1 MRKYLLIGVST
12 FVLGAGAMAYV
23 DHPAQAFAPAAPHAE
38 TFKML
43 QLFGDVLSTVKTQ
56 YVTPVD
62 DKKLIESAIDGMLTS
77 LDPHSGYLNPDDY
90 SDMRDQT
97 RGEYGG
103 LGLEV
108 TSEDGAVKIVSPM
121 DDTPAARA
129 GLESGDYITAI
140 DGTSLIGL
148 PLADAV
154 KKMRGNVG
162 QPITLTIARKGKDP
176 FDVKLVRESIDV
188 KSAKG
193 HMEGDYG
200 YLRIASFDEK
210 TTDQAVA
217 ALKEL
222 QAKNPHMKGLILDLR
237 RNPGGLLDQ
246 AVSISS
252 LFLNGGEVVSQRGR
266 DPTDIE
272 RYNAQPNGDMLHGL
286 PMVVLI
292 NSGTAS
298 AAEIVAGALQ
308 DRHRAAVVGL
318 TSFGKGSVQTVIPL
332 HNGEDGALKLT
343 TARYYTPSGRSIQKT
358 GIEPDLEVA
367 ATTEEAQ
374 EVANDAFEFSEAS
387 FSNALNTDEG
397 EVRRAPHTPAEAP
410 PAGFDPKKDFQLQRA
425 MDVLKYGSVAA
436 TPKLPTPKPTLAAL
450 APTKA
455 PPGVGAAAAGPP
467 DNVPAP
473 EKPAKTAPAHP

>member
-1 MRKYLLIGVST
+1 MRKYLLVGASYASV
-12 FVLGAGAMAYV
+12 FVLGAGAMAYLN
-23 DHPAQAFAPAAPHAE
+23 HPALASATGPHAE

-43 QLFGDVLSTVKTQ
+43 ELFGDVLSTVETQ
-56 YVTPVD
+56 YVAPVD

-77 LDPHSGYLNPDDY
+77 LDPHSGYLNAADY
-90 SDMRDQT
+90 ADMRSDT

-108 TSEDGAVKIVSPM
+108 TSDEGAVKIVSPM

-129 GLESGDYITAI
+129 HLQPGDFITAI
-140 DGTSLIGL
+140 DGQSLIGL
-148 PLADAV
+148 PLSDAV
-154 KKMRGNVG
+154 KKMRGAVG
-162 QPITLTIARKGKDP
+162 EPINLTIVREGKDT
-176 FDVKLVRESIDV
+176 FDVKLVREAINV
-188 KSAKG
+188 KSAKA

-200 YLRIASFDEK
+200 YLRVSAFDEQ

-217 ALKEL
+217 ALKAIE
-222 QAKNPHMKGLILDLR
+222 AKDPKMKGLVLDLR
-237 RNPGGLLDQ
+237 NNPGGLLDQ
-246 AVSISS
+246 AVGISS
-252 LFLNGGEVVSQRGR
+252 MFLDGGEVVSQRGR
-266 DPTDIE
+266 DPKDIE
-272 RYNAQPNGDMLHGL
+272 RYNARPHGDLLHGL

-298 AAEIVAGALQ
+298 AAEIVSGALQ

-367 ATTEEAQ
+367 ESHEQAEAI
-374 EVANDAFEFSEAS
+374 ANQAFQFSEAS
-387 FSNALNTDEG
+387 FSNALNAEEG
-397 EVRRAPHTPAEAP
+397 KTRRAPHEPAEAP
-410 PAGFDPKKDFQLQRA
+410 PAEFDAKKDFQLQRA

-436 TPKLPTPKPTLAAL
+436 TPKLPAPKAHLAAL
-450 APTKA
+450 LAPKSPVPAVAPTQ
-455 PPGVGAAAAGPP
+455 
-467 DNVPAP
+467 
-473 EKPAKTAPAHP
+473 KPAAPHP